1 MGSTTRYRPALS
13 LVSSWIVLAM
23 LGVLAPQV
31 MASTAEAPSRI
42 FGIYMYDGA
51 GNIAR
56 SRSIDTSLLGGAT
69 PGADA
74 TRAKV
79 FSAEPSSIAPV
90 VAAEAERTV
99 VIGRNMGE
107 RVIPYAESNGADWY
121 GGTPRWVPR
130 GLIEKIS
137 PSALEKTDL
146 WFNGRWINSEMQAG
160 SRIVDIGEPPGYP
173 PSPFYNMERTRVDG
187 YWNLF
192 KDPQP

>member
-1 MGSTTRYRPALS
+1 MRRFLAITLALFVGMTGTTTASAAIFAYDAPIIAHGAADEIVAAEASTDQARDVREGAALHAVVARATSTT
-13 LVSSWIVLAM
+13 
-23 LGVLAPQV
+23 
-31 MASTAEAPSRI
+31 
-42 FGIYMYDGA
+42 
-51 GNIAR
+51 
-56 SRSIDTSLLGGAT
+56 AT
-69 PGADA
+69 PRSVA
-74 TRAKV
+74 T
-79 FSAEPSSIAPV
+79 
-90 VAAEAERTV
+90 EAERTV

-121 GGTPRWVPR
+121 GGTPRRVPR

-160 SRIVDIGEPPGYP
+160 SRIVDSGEPPGYP

>member
-1 MGSTTRYRPALS
+1 
-13 LVSSWIVLAM
+13 
-23 LGVLAPQV
+23 
-31 MASTAEAPSRI
+31 
-42 FGIYMYDGA
+42 
-51 GNIAR
+51 
-56 SRSIDTSLLGGAT
+56 
-69 PGADA
+69 
-74 TRAKV
+74 
-79 FSAEPSSIAPV
+79 
-90 VAAEAERTV
+90 
-99 VIGRNMGE
+99 MGE

-173 PSPFYNMERTRVDG
+173 PSAFYNMERTRVDG